1 MPTWT
6 DLLKEQKQSHHFQSV
21 MQHVATR
28 RQQGVTVYPPE
39 DKVFEAFRLTD
50 FDDIRVVILGQD
62 PYHGAGQA
70 HGLCFSVAKNI
81 PLPPSLKNIYK
92 ELESDLGIKPASHG
106 FLEAWSNQGVFLLN
120 TVLTVEAGNANSH
133 RGQGWEEF
141 TDQVIQIISDHAQHV
156 VFLLW
161 GSPAQKKIA
170 LIDQNKHT
178 ILKTVHPSPLSAYR
192 GFLGCQHFSKANAAL
207 KQHNQKPVDWSV
219 DQ

>member
-1 MPTWT
+1 
-6 DLLKEQKQSHHFQSV
+6 
-21 MQHVATR
+21 
-28 RQQGVTVYPPE
+28 
-39 DKVFEAFRLTD
+39 
-50 FDDIRVVILGQD
+50 
-62 PYHGAGQA
+62 
-70 HGLCFSVAKNI
+70 
-81 PLPPSLKNIYK
+81 
-92 ELESDLGIKPASHG
+92 
-106 FLEAWSNQGVFLLN
+106 LN

>member
-81 PLPPSLKNIYK
+81 PLPPSLKIF
-92 ELESDLGIKPASHG
+92 IKSSNLILASSLPAMVSSKPG
-106 FLEAWSNQGVFLLN
+106 QIKVF
-120 TVLTVEAGNANSH
+120 S
-133 RGQGWEEF
+133 
-141 TDQVIQIISDHAQHV
+141 
-156 VFLLW
+156 
-161 GSPAQKKIA
+161 
-170 LIDQNKHT
+170 
-178 ILKTVHPSPLSAYR
+178 
-192 GFLGCQHFSKANAAL
+192 C
-207 KQHNQKPVDWSV
+207 
-219 DQ
+219 